1 MNFPTEGHSKG
12 MNLVIRRN
20 RNRILAVLCAAL
32 MLLLQVAFVV
42 PAIHAAADAKA
53 GEEFE
58 VRVQYEGERGGKI
71 RTAAVFSNSELEALG
86 AHNQMFSNI
95 TRVGTVMHSA
105 AYGVEL
111 EKIIEEAG
119 IDLDA
124 VKSFTFRATD
134 GYTLSFNGDDY
145 LGATGWYYPELS
157 RLSNRV
163 NTGNGDGVLQMKAGA
178 LEGGVLEKTSLLALK
193 SFSRK
198 GSNKDPEYDEMTTDE
213 SYRFFTGQTDL
224 SYLRQEDEDGNET
237 FKPTTEN
244 DITAWDSVKYIYGID
259 IVLKGAPPL
268 DGISL
273 DVIGDDMKVGSQV
286 QVKVTFE
293 GDALGLFS
301 SSDVSWSS
309 SDESIATVDENG
321 VVTIQSEGEVT
332 ITAEAAGHTASVT
345 INVEE
350 GEASVEDETKTDND
364 KNDDQDDQDDKDQ
377 KDNDKDNPDKVTATT
392 ETTEPTKTKQR
403 AYKKPDHK
411 EEQKADK
418 DNKKKVLIAKE
429 VSIGKEIKPEPEKA
443 EAAVSVKSDAQALEE
458 VEAYDKR
465 VVTGSAAAAILAC
478 GGGAVFRL
486 RRFQIDLGKNIR
498 KK

>member
-1 MNFPTEGHSKG
+1 MTIEMTSN
-12 MNLVIRRN
+12 IN
-20 RNRILAVLCAAL
+20 RYGKRIIAVCCVVLIV
-32 MLLLQVAFVV
+32 LLQFVFVV
-42 PAIHAAADAKA
+42 PASAKA
-53 GEEFE
+53 TAGEDFE

-71 RTAAVFSNSELEALG
+71 RTVAVYSNSDLEAMG
-86 AHNQMFSNI
+86 AHNQLFSNI
-95 TRVGTVMHSA
+95 TRVGAVMHSA
-105 AYGVEL
+105 AYCIEL
-111 EKIIEEAG
+111 KRIIEAAG
-119 IDLDA
+119 IDLGS
-124 VKSFTFRATD
+124 VKSFTFRTND
-134 GYTLSFNGDDY
+134 GYTMTYNDDY
-145 LGATGWYYPELS
+145 LGSSGWYYPQLS
-157 RLSNRV
+157 SLSDRV
-163 NTGNGDGVLQMKAGA
+163 DTGNEEGVVQMKPGA
-178 LEGGVLEKTSLLALK
+178 LDDSIPQSNAVLAIKSYSLEE
-193 SFSRK
+193 
-198 GSNKDPEYDEMTTDE
+198 SNIVPSYDEMTADNA
-213 SYRFFTGQTDL
+213 YRFFTGQTDL
-224 SYLRQEDEDGNET
+224 SYLKYEDKDGNEA
-237 FKPTTEN
+237 FHPTTKD
-244 DITAWDSVKYIYGID
+244 DITAWDSAKNIYGID
-259 IVLKGAPPL
+259 IVLKGSSPL

-293 GDALGLFS
+293 GDAFGMFS

-309 SDESIATVDENG
+309 SDESIATVDGNG

-350 GEASVEDETKTDND
+350 GEASVEDETQTDND
-364 KNDDQDDQDDKDQ
+364 QKDDQDDTEQ
-377 KDNDKDNPDKVTATT
+377 KDNEKDNPDKVTATT
-392 ETTEPTKTKQR
+392 EATEPTKTKQR

>member
-1 MNFPTEGHSKG
+1 
-12 MNLVIRRN
+12 MNLVISRN

-32 MLLLQVAFVV
+32 MVLLQVAFVV
-42 PAIHAAADAKA
+42 PAIYAAADTKA

-111 EKIIEEAG
+111 EKIIEAAG
-119 IDLDA
+119 IDLNA

-178 LEGGVLEKTSLLALK
+178 LDGGVLEKTSLLALK

-224 SYLRQEDEDGNET
+224 SYLRQEDEEGNET
-237 FKPTTEN
+237 FKLTTEN

-259 IVLKGAPPL
+259 IVLKGTPPL

-293 GDALGLFS
+293 GDSLEMFS
-301 SSDVSWSS
+301 SNDVSWSS

-321 VVTIQSEGEVT
+321 VVTIQGEGEVT
-332 ITAEAAGHTASVT
+332 ITAQAAGHSASVT

-350 GEASVEDETKTDND
+350 GEASVEDETKKDSDKKDN
-364 KNDDQDDQDDKDQ
+364 QDGQDDKDQ
-377 KDNDKDNPDKVTATT
+377 KDRDNPDKVTATT
-392 ETTEPTKTKQR
+392 ETTEPTKTKPR
-403 AYKKPDHK
+403 AYKKPDLK

-418 DNKKKVLIAKE
+418 DNKKKVILAKE
-429 VSIGKEIKPEPEKA
+429 ISIGKEIKQDPEEA
-443 EAAVSVKSDAQALEE
+443 EVSVSVKSDAQALEE

-465 VVTGSAAAAILAC
+465 IVTGSAAAAILAC

-486 RRFQIDLGKNIR
+486 RRFQIDLVRGI
-498 KK
+498 KKK